1 MNIMRF
7 TKMDGAGNDFVVT
20 ADVPGNTVPRTPEMI
35 RAVCDRRRGIGADG
49 VLVLKPLAP
58 GEVKMTYFNSDG
70 SRAEMCGNGLR
81 CCMEFAALNG
91 FADSHAVFHT
101 DAGRLEAWR
110 PEPELIRIQMPRAT
124 PFRELTVCGYPVYLT
139 STGVPHA
146 VIPLTAEGFRDLDI
160 DCAGRAIRF
169 AAELAPEG
177 ANVDFI
183 LPDGADAARV
193 RTYERG
199 VEAETLACGTGAAAV
214 GAFLLWKYDG
224 NEKKRIFCAGG
235 DVLTIELTAN
245 GNILKEMFLSGP
257 ARAIFTGTWS
267 WK

>member
-49 VLVLKPLAP
+49 LLVLKPLAP

-110 PEPELIRIQMPRAT
+110 PEPELIRRGCGLTNAAWRRKLSHAEPERPRSG
-124 PFRELTVCGYPVYLT
+124 LSCCGNM
-139 STGVPHA
+139 
-146 VIPLTAEGFRDLDI
+146 
-160 DCAGRAIRF
+160 AGMKKNAF
-169 AAELAPEG
+169 
-177 ANVDFI
+177 F
-183 LPDGADAARV
+183 V
-193 RTYERG
+193 R
-199 VEAETLACGTGAAAV
+199 AET
-214 GAFLLWKYDG
+214 FSLL
-224 NEKKRIFCAGG
+224 N
-235 DVLTIELTAN
+235 
-245 GNILKEMFLSGP
+245 
-257 ARAIFTGTWS
+257 
-267 WK
+267 

>member
-58 GEVKMTYFNSDG
+58 GEAKMTYFNSDG

-110 PEPELIRIQMPRAT
+110 PEPELIRIQMPLAT

-160 DCAGRAIRF
+160 DCAGRSIRF

-177 ANVDFI
+177 ANEDFI
-183 LPDGADAARV
+183 LP
-193 RTYERG
+193 
-199 VEAETLACGTGAAAV
+199 
-214 GAFLLWKYDG
+214 
-224 NEKKRIFCAGG
+224 
-235 DVLTIELTAN
+235 
-245 GNILKEMFLSGP
+245 
-257 ARAIFTGTWS
+257 
-267 WK
+267 

>member
-1 MNIMRF
+1 MNVMRF
-7 TKMDGAGNDFVVT
+7 TKMDGAGNDFVVA
-20 ADVPGNTVPRTPEMI
+20 ADIPGNTVPHTPEMI

-49 VLVLKPLAP
+49 LLVLKPLAP
-58 GEVKMTYFNSDG
+58 GEVEMIYYNSDA
-70 SRAEMCGNGLR
+70 SRAMCGNGLR
-81 CCMEFAALNG
+81 CSMEFAALNG

-110 PEPELIRIQMPRAT
+110 LEPEQIRIQMPAAA

-146 VIPLTAEGFRDLDI
+146 VVPLTPEEFCNLDI
-160 DCAGRAIRF
+160 GSAGRAIRF
-169 AAELAPEG
+169 AGELAPEG

-183 LPDGADAARV
+183 LSDGADAAQV

-214 GAFLLWKYDG
+214 GAFLLWKHGG

-245 GNILKEMFLSGP
+245 GNILKEIFLSGP
-257 ARAIFTGTWS
+257 ARAVFTGTWN